1 MVISPKTIEK
11 LRNLINEETEYRSGP
26 KLVEFFNKYGFKESY
41 PYGRGGFPSRWE
53 YTDIKLNAING
64 SPNLDKCIKD
74 LFAPVNFIERFD
86 ALDKFI
92 GEFNQYL
99 AFDGWQVV
107 RKETE
112 ITFAKS
118 TGVDIDAE
126 IKATKTEKETVDDF
140 LTQEFNDISITDLPI
155 DGSLTTFLEVRI
167 EEIKK
172 CLSAKASWSVI
183 FLAGSTLEGILLGV
197 ASKNPAAYN
206 QAKFAPKDKATG
218 RTKSFNEW
226 TLNHFIDT
234 SCEIGYLRE
243 DVKKFSHALRDFRNY
258 IHPYQQMSIGFHP
271 DENTAKICF
280 QVLKAAIFQIKQKR

>member
-1 MVISPKTIEK
+1 MIITQKTIEK

-26 KLVEFFNKYGFKESY
+26 KLVEFFNKYGFNESY
-41 PYGRGGFPSRWE
+41 PYGKGGFPSRWE
-53 YTDIKLNAING
+53 YTDIKLKAING
-64 SPNLDKCIKD
+64 SPYLDKCIKD

-92 GEFNQYL
+92 FDFNQYL

-107 RKETE
+107 RKGTD

-126 IKATKTEKETVDDF
+126 IKATKTDKDTVSDF
-140 LTQEFNDISITDLPI
+140 LTQEFSDISITDLPI
-155 DGSLTTFLEVRI
+155 DGSLTTFLEARI
-167 EEIKK
+167 DEIKK
-172 CLSAKASWSVI
+172 CLSAKASLSVI
-183 FLAGSTLEGILLGV
+183 FLAGSTLEGILLGI
-197 ASKNPAAYN
+197 ASKNPATYN
-206 QAKFAPKDKATG
+206 QTKSAPKDKDTG
-218 RTKSFNEW
+218 KVKSFNDW
-226 TLNHFIDT
+226 TLNNFIDA